1 MQLASSPAF
10 PEPLPVAMPQLREKP
25 RLGVRSWNPALYPGH
40 EVCNSTAAIGLQFR
54 CSEIVSGPVVAPNN
68 GTPAQ
73 PQQPDVYDKCNAE
86 GKAASAQEPSML
98 PNQSS
103 LLTGVMGYVVTIA
116 RTGSQKAGWQGFL
129 IGNLLRPL
137 ANAYLQSAAYT
148 NTRQACLAANGAG
161 SLTFTMAP

>member
-1 MQLASSPAF
+1 VFGSVFSDVDHWPIMSSVPMNFWGRRPNLATLLIPA
-10 PEPLPVAMPQLREKP
+10 
-25 RLGVRSWNPALYPGH
+25 N
-40 EVCNSTAAIGLQFR
+40 ND
-54 CSEIVSGPVVAPNN
+54 PNN

-86 GKAASAQEPSML
+86 GKAAAAQEPSML

-103 LLTGVMGYVVTIA
+103 LLSGVMGYIVTLA

-129 IGNLLRPL
+129 IGNLLRPA